1 MEYTDDNMILLAQD
15 MICRMEVQDLLN
27 DAFNS
32 LLEVNK
38 ISPLHLQNDSNL
50 YGTQHTKY
58 KGPFMELVDYF
69 KVVIVE
75 EGEKQ
80 IA

>member
-15 MICRMEVQDLLN
+15 MICRMEVQDLH
-27 DAFNS
+27 F
-32 LLEVNK
+32 
-38 ISPLHLQNDSNL
+38 QNDSNL

-69 KVVIVE
+69 KEVIVE

>member
-32 LLEVNK
+32 LVEVYRV
-38 ISPLHLQNDSNL
+38 SALLFQSDSNL
-50 YGTQHTKY
+50 YATNQGRY
-58 KGPFMELVDYF
+58 KGPFMDLVDYF
-69 KVVIVE
+69 KDTIIN
-75 EGEKQ
+75 EGE
-80 IA
+80 

>member
-1 MEYTDDNMILLAQD
+1 MDYTDENMLTVAQE

-27 DAFNS
+27 DSFNS
-32 LLEVNK
+32 LVEIYRV
-38 ISPLHLQNDSNL
+38 SPLHFQNDSQL
-50 YGTQHTKY
+50 YSTKHTKY
-58 KGPFMELVDYF
+58 RGPFMELVDYF
-69 KVVIVE
+69 KEVIVE